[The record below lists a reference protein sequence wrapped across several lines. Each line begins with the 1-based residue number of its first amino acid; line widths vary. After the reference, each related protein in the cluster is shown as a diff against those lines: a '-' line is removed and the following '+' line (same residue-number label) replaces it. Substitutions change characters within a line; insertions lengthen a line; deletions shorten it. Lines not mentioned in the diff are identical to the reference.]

1 MFALS
6 AFSTY
11 DSLVYSSQW
20 STGGYIS
27 LWQCTEY
34 EVPVDV
40 FSFDSVQNMK
50 RSSYTVHIILK
61 GPSEPD

>member
-11 DSLVYSSQW
+11 DSTCFLH
-20 STGGYIS
+20 
-27 LWQCTEY
+27 Y
-34 EVPVDV
+34 EAPVDT
-40 FSFDSVQNMK
+40 SRFDSVQNMK

-61 GPSEPD
+61 GPSEPDQICSEVVC